1 MGVVFAGYEATGVGL
16 TSTTAHE
23 EYDNYK
29 FSAGLWML
37 FFGLAFFLL
46 LGLYLDSVLPKEFG
60 SKLHPCFCFKKSS
73 YDGCCKKPPSND
85 EVDDENR
92 ESMLGVS

>member
-1 MGVVFAGYEATGVGL
+1 MVFGAYEASGVGL
-16 TSTTAHE
+16 TSTTAHQ

-37 FFGLAFFLL
+37 FFGLVAFLL

-60 SKLHPCFCFKKSS
+60 SKSHPCFCFKRSS
-73 YDGCCKKPPSND
+73 YDSCCKKPLSND

-92 ESMLGVS
+92 ESMLGGS